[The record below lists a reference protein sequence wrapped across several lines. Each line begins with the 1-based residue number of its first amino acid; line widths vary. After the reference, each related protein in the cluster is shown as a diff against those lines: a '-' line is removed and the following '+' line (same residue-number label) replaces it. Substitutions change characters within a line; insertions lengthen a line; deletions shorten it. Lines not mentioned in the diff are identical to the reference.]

1 MSIVTKGLG
10 SSSLITEGYG
20 FLQLIKRIVKKVISR
35 ILPFRR
41 KRFKMTIKIYGDVIH
56 PYQETIQVKGVK
68 DFSPIL
74 FILIDDEDMDSM
86 NKEELRKE
94 IEFLDK
100 LLEDGQ

>member
-10 SSSLITEGYG
+10 GSSLITQGYG
-20 FLQLIKRIVKKVISR
+20 FLQWIKRIVKKVISR
-35 ILPFRR
+35 IIPWKR
-41 KRFKMTIKIYGDVIH
+41 KRFKFKIKVCGDLVV
-56 PYQETIQVKGVK
+56 PFKQELRIQGSK